1 MKLSDKVEITV
12 GQLASYIYAMAD
24 ELSSEYGIQYSNEK
38 NGIRRMQKEILH
50 DLISENSDLLDYVSN
65 VSYCESSNQ
74 DLQYTDLEMDIE

>member
-24 ELSSEYGIQYSNEK
+24 ELSSEYGTQYSNEK

-65 VSYCESSNQ
+65 VSYYESSNQ

>member
-24 ELSSEYGIQYSNEK
+24 ELSSEYGTQYSNEK

-50 DLISENSDLLDYVSN
+50 DLMSENSDLLDYVSD
-65 VSYCESSNQ
+65 VSHCDSSDQ
-74 DLQYTDLEMDIE
+74 VSQYADLEMEIE

>member
-12 GQLASYIYAMAD
+12 GELVSYIYAIAD
-24 ELSSEYGIQYSNEK
+24 ELSSEYGTQYSNEN

>member
-24 ELSSEYGIQYSNEK
+24 ELSSGYGTQYSNEK

-65 VSYCESSNQ
+65 VSYYESSNQ

>member
-24 ELSSEYGIQYSNEK
+24 ELSSGYNTQYSNEK

-65 VSYCESSNQ
+65 VSYCDSSDQ
-74 DLQYTDLEMDIE
+74 VSQYADLEMEIE